1 MQLDIQQI
9 LQGLRKRWWLAL
21 IVALTAAAVAYLYSN
36 SQPQVYQSQVT
47 VSAKPVPPD
56 NGLIEAIKKTLPT
69 YAREMANTQL
79 ITQVVDDYHIPDVDP
94 ANVALKTQAR
104 PDDNSIV
111 MTVDHASNLVAA
123 QLAEG
128 VSNAFIEK
136 QAAENQQA
144 NASGQRVVWVV
155 TQAATVPSEPYQPR
169 PKLYAAAAG
178 AFGLLLGLLL
188 AIGLELLDTSLR
200 TPAEV
205 KRYTGI
211 NTIGVIPKGKS

>member
-1 MQLDIQQI
+1 MQLDLKQI
-9 LQGLRKRWWLAL
+9 LEGLRKRWWLAL
-21 IVALTAAAVAYLYSN
+21 IVALAAAAVAYLYSN
-36 SQPQVYQSQVT
+36 SQPQVYQAQVT

-69 YAREMANTQL
+69 YAREMASADL
-79 ITQVVDDYHIPDVDP
+79 IRQVVDDNRIPDVDP
-94 ANVALKTQAR
+94 GTLALKTQAR

-111 MTVDHASNLVAA
+111 MTVDHSNGLIAA

-128 VSNAFIEK
+128 ISEAFKEQ

-144 NASGQRVVWVV
+144 NASGQRVVWVT
-155 TQAATVPSEPYQPR
+155 TQAAFVPTEPYQPR

-178 AFGLLLGLLL
+178 LFGLLLGLLL
-188 AIGLELLDTSLR
+188 AIGLELLDTTLK

-205 KRYTGI
+205 QRYVGV
-211 NTIGVIPKGKS
+211 NTVGVIPRGKD